1 MLGFLRQAVQLIY
14 QVIEAI
20 YLPVIVG
27 VLLINSHPRIA
38 TPATITG
45 N

>member
-20 YLPVIVG
+20 YLPAIVG
-27 VLLINSHPRIA
+27 VLLIN
-38 TPATITG
+38 
-45 N
+45 